1 MKKFYTKIHYIIK
14 YIDVQ
19 FIIIIGMNIKI
30 MIIYYYNMQYK

>member
-19 FIIIIGMNIKI
+19 FIIIIGMNH
-30 MIIYYYNMQYK
+30 QY